1 MFKFSS
7 PLASLVGTSLLG
19 AAALLSGCSKD
30 TAKSVQQ
37 RVEEPSLMKT
47 WEAKCGSVKV
57 LDLSGRNFYKFSGAS
72 FQEAYFAYADEECK
86 QGSLEVLY
94 AGDLTLGEKADNGLL
109 KVNLAYKS
117 VSVRPLNA
125 DGQKLLEGSE
135 ACGIKTWPIEKFQ
148 DVTASEKKGLC
159 RLVGEVPSNDFNVVL
174 EENGKLYL
182 GASGILEKRAQKE
195 ADRPDK
201 VEREKEFQPSQ
212 NKLD

>member
-1 MFKFSS
+1 MRISFSS
-7 PLASLVGTSLLG
+7 FVGVGLIG

-30 TAKSVQQ
+30 TAKSIQQ
-37 RVEEPSLMKT
+37 RAEEPSLMKT

-57 LDLSGRNFYKFSGAS
+57 ADLSGRNFYDFAGAKFK
-72 FQEAYFAYADEECK
+72 EAYFAYADDQCK
-86 QGSLEVLY
+86 TGSLEVLY
-94 AGDLTLGEKADNGLL
+94 QGDLTLGNKAESGLL
-109 KVNLAYKS
+109 KVDLAYKS
-117 VSVRPLNA
+117 VSVRPLNE
-125 DGQKLLEGSE
+125 DGQKLLEAAE

-148 DVTASEKKGLC
+148 DVTALEKKGIC
-159 RLVGEVPSNDFNVVL
+159 RLVGEVPSNDFNVAL
-174 EENGKLYL
+174 LENGKLYL